1 MEYTELTCR
10 FENDPL
16 INDILIAELAE
27 LGFESF
33 VEDREGLK
41 AYIPSNSFSPGLI
54 ENIHLPGS
62 LMRKILFSH
71 EMIPDKNWN
80 EAWESG
86 FDPVI
91 FPGKCAVIA
100 PFHDKVKDVRFNIII
115 EPKMSFGTAHH
126 ETTAQI
132 IDLLFEF
139 PPENTRVLDMGCGTG
154 VLAILSSLLGA
165 KNVMAIDNDEW
176 AYNNTIENT
185 AKNNRDNIVVYL
197 GDAGLLN
204 TQQFDVVLANINRN
218 VLMHDIPEYCK
229 VLSPGG
235 LLVLSG
241 FYTEDAPALLEVC
254 KHTGLET
261 VKQTEKNKWAALV
274 LKYKARENQ
283 LND

>member
-1 MEYTELTCR
+1 
-10 FENDPL
+10 
-16 INDILIAELAE
+16 
-27 LGFESF
+27 
-33 VEDREGLK
+33 
-41 AYIPSNSFSPGLI
+41 
-54 ENIHLPGS
+54 
-62 LMRKILFSH
+62 
-71 EMIPDKNWN
+71 
-80 EAWESG
+80 
-86 FDPVI
+86 
-91 FPGKCAVIA
+91 
-100 PFHDKVKDVRFNIII
+100 
-115 EPKMSFGTAHH
+115 
-126 ETTAQI
+126 
-132 IDLLFEF
+132 
-139 PPENTRVLDMGCGTG
+139 
-154 VLAILSSLLGA
+154 
-165 KNVMAIDNDEW
+165 MAIDNDEW